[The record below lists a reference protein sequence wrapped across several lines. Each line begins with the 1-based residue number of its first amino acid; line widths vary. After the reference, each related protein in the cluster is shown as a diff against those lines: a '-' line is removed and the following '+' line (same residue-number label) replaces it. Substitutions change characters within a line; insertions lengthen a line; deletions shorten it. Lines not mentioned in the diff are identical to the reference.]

1 MAKEK
6 NMANKG
12 QMIMI
17 SLENVRKK
25 RKNNL
30 MKEKPETPEPPEN
43 QGRILTF
50 KSEEL
55 GDEFIETGNG
65 KILKLNVYGRVIGRG
80 DKSGTMTIDAIN
92 IAKDE
97 NSKDSGSGVI
107 PRPSA

>member
-25 RKNNL
+25 RKNNA
-30 MKEKPETPEPPEN
+30 MKEKPEEGEQKDN

-55 GDEFIETGNG
+55 
-65 KILKLNVYGRVIGRG
+65 G

-97 NSKDSGSGVI
+97 NSKDSGSGII